1 MNAREAVQIDTIGQ
15 CRYPIPWRFH
25 TYISKGCIMTELA
38 LPAGSLQA
46 ALVAFNEG
54 ADAVYLGMRNF
65 SARKEAANFSLEELS
80 KLKQLA
86 NDQNKKIYVAVNT
99 LIDDSQLPEVI
110 KTLRQIAFIGC
121 DGIIVQD
128 LGVAHL
134 IKREFPSL
142 PLHASTQLATHTI
155 EGVRELQR
163 LGFTR
168 VVLAR
173 ELTLEEI
180 QKIRDAC
187 PDIELEVFIH
197 GALCYGFSGLCTA
210 SEQLCG
216 RSANCGAC
224 AQICRSWFSLEADPN
239 QSAELSPTP
248 KGKETGWYFSMS
260 DLKAGDVAKT
270 LEEMGID
277 SLKVEGRMKGPS
289 YTLAASK
296 YYRAVLDGTASE
308 DEKHYLDEEL
318 SIVFARRQTRGW
330 LADYGR
336 TGHNFA
342 VRTAPTLGSTSYPSH
357 RGIPAAQI
365 KVVKKDYAIVT
376 ALHDLSIRDGLM
388 FFIKG
393 TKDPIEAVKFS
404 LSGIFDQNGR
414 SLSTAYKGATVEVDL
429 PLKGPLPHAGEN
441 LYLIS
446 LHDQNPALLTESIPT
461 TKHPLDLMVEV
472 LEKDLILTTIFEG
485 KTICHTY
492 EIEVNEAKKEQDLQ
506 QHLENVFRQSDT
518 SYFGLGKITYENKT
532 ALEDKQVF
540 LPLSWLK
547 AIRRDWYACLDNELA
562 RWMTEEAKPQ
572 AEVTK
577 VEKEILPAREKLCTK
592 DGLPYLDVSI
602 LAKQFADNK
611 KPEGILFFENN
622 LFYLPLSPVMFDEVQ
637 FFKDLNSVITYLG
650 QGGYLK
656 RIRIGLNNMGQLNWA
671 RTQKDVSCFFDIYLP
686 LGNSESAR
694 MALDLLEGLT
704 GAYLWMESDHYEE
717 SKWPFTPTKV
727 GSEFKPP
734 LFISR
739 SCFRH
744 DSLMLSCEGCL
755 LKGSWYVKQQN
766 HRYHVMVNDCIT
778 TVVKA

>member
-1 MNAREAVQIDTIGQ
+1 
-15 CRYPIPWRFH
+15 
-25 TYISKGCIMTELA
+25 MTELA

-46 ALVAFNEG
+46 ALVAFKEG
-54 ADAVYLGMRNF
+54 ADAVYLGMRSF
-65 SARKEAANFSLEELS
+65 SARKEATNFSLEDLS

-86 NDQNKKIYVAVNT
+86 NEQDKKIYVAVNT
-99 LIDDSQLPEVI
+99 LIDDSLLPDLI

-128 LGVAHL
+128 LGVARL
-134 IKREFPSL
+134 IQKEFPSL
-142 PLHASTQLATHTI
+142 ALHGSTQLAVHTI
-155 EGVRELQR
+155 EGVRELKR

-180 QKIRDAC
+180 KIIRDAC
-187 PDIELEVFIH
+187 PDIELKVFIH

-224 AQICRSWFSLEADPN
+224 AQICRSWFSLEADPA
-239 QSAELSPTP
+239 QSAALSPTP

-260 DLKAGDVAKT
+260 DLKAGDVAKS

-296 YYRAVLDGTASE
+296 YYRAVLDGNTTE
-308 DEKHYLDEEL
+308 EEKQYLDEAL

-336 TGHNFA
+336 SGHNFD

-388 FFIKG
+388 FFTKG

-414 SLSTAYKGATVEVDL
+414 SLSTAYKGTTVEVDL
-429 PLKGPLPHAGEN
+429 PQKGPLPHAGET
-441 LYLIS
+441 LFLIS
-446 LHDQNPALLTESIPT
+446 LHDQNPALLTESINT
-461 TKHPLDLMVEV
+461 TKHPLDTVVEV
-472 LEKDLILTTIFEG
+472 QEKDLILTTVFEG

-492 EIEVNEAKKEQDLQ
+492 EIEVNKAKKEQDLQ
-506 QHLENVFRQSDT
+506 QHLENVFSQSDT

-532 ALEDKQVF
+532 GLEDNQVF

-562 RWMTEEAKPQ
+562 RWMTEDTPPLP
-572 AEVTK
+572 EVTK
-577 VEKEILPAREKLCTK
+577 VEKEILPARERLCTK
-592 DGLPYLDVSI
+592 DGLPYLDI
-602 LAKQFADNK
+602 GLLAKQFADNK
-611 KPEGILFFENN
+611 KPEGILFFENET
-622 LFYLPLSPVMFDEVQ
+622 FYLPLSPVMFDEGQ
-637 FFKDLNSVITYLG
+637 FFKDLNSVITYLRIE
-650 QGGYLK
+650 GYLG
-656 RIRIGLNNMGQLNWA
+656 RTRIGLNNMGQLTWA
-671 RTQKDVSCFFDIYLP
+671 REHTDVSCFFDIYLP
-686 LGNSESAR
+686 LGNSESAK
-694 MALDLLEGLT
+694 MALDLLPELT
-704 GAYLWMESDHYEE
+704 GAYLWMETEFYEE
-717 SKWPFTPTKV
+717 GRWPFNPTKV
-727 GSEFKPP
+727 GSEFAPP

-744 DSLMLSCEGCL
+744 DSLMLSCEGCP

>member
-1 MNAREAVQIDTIGQ
+1 
-15 CRYPIPWRFH
+15 
-25 TYISKGCIMTELA
+25 MTELA

-65 SARKEAANFSLEELS
+65 SARKEATNFSLEELS

-86 NDQNKKIYVAVNT
+86 NEQDKKIYVAVNT
-99 LIDDSQLPEVI
+99 LIDDSLLPEVL

-128 LGVAHL
+128 LGVARL
-134 IKREFPSL
+134 IQKGFPSL
-142 PLHASTQLATHTI
+142 ALHGSTQLAVHTI

-180 QKIRDAC
+180 QRIREAC
-187 PDIELEVFIH
+187 PDIELKVFIH

-224 AQICRSWFSLEADPN
+224 AQICRSWFSLEADPS
-239 QSAELSPTP
+239 QSAALSPTP
-248 KGKETGWYFSMS
+248 KGKETGWFFSMS
-260 DLKAGDVAKT
+260 DLKAGDVAKK
-270 LEEMGID
+270 LDEMGID

-296 YYRAVLDGTASE
+296 YYRAVLDGTAS
-308 DEKHYLDEEL
+308 DEEKQLLDEAL
-318 SIVFARRQTRGW
+318 SIVFARRQTKGW

-336 TGHNFA
+336 TGHTFE
-342 VRTAPTLGSTSYPSH
+342 VRTAPTLGSTSYPGH

-376 ALHDLSIRDGLM
+376 ALHDLAIRDGLM
-388 FFIKG
+388 FFTKG

-414 SLSTAYKGATVEVDL
+414 SLSAAYRGQTVEVDL
-429 PLKGPLPHAGEN
+429 PLKGPLPHAGET

-446 LHDQNPALLTESIPT
+446 LHDQNPALITESIPT
-461 TKHPLDLMVEV
+461 TKHPLDTVVEV
-472 LEKDLILTTIFEG
+472 MEKELILTTVFEG

-492 EIEVNEAKKEQDLQ
+492 EIEVAEAKKEQDLQ
-506 QHLENVFRQSDT
+506 QHLENVFSQSDT
-518 SYFGLGKITYENKT
+518 SYFGLGAITYENKT
-532 ALEDKQVF
+532 GLDDKQVF

-562 RWMTEEAKPQ
+562 RWMTEDAALQP
-572 AEVTK
+572 EVTEI
-577 VEKEILPAREKLCTK
+577 EKEILPPRETLCTK
-592 DGLPYLDVSI
+592 DGLAYLDIST
-602 LAKQFADNK
+602 LAKQFTDK
-611 KPEGILFFENN
+611 RKPEGILFFENDK
-622 LFYLPLSPVMFDEVQ
+622 FYLPLSPVMFDEEQ
-637 FFKDLNSVITYLG
+637 FFKDLNTVITYLG
-650 QGGYLK
+650 IEGYLEK
-656 RIRIGLNNMGQLNWA
+656 TRIGLNNIGQLNWA
-671 RTQKDVSCFFDIYLP
+671 RMQKNVSCFFDIYLP
-686 LGNSESAR
+686 LGNSESAK
-694 MALDLLEGLT
+694 MALDLLPDLT
-704 GAYLWMESDHYEE
+704 GAYLWMEHDHYEE
-717 SKWPFTPTKV
+717 GKWPFTPTKV
-727 GSEFKPP
+727 GTEFSPP

-744 DSLMLSCEGCL
+744 DSLMLSCEGCP

>member
-1 MNAREAVQIDTIGQ
+1 
-15 CRYPIPWRFH
+15 
-25 TYISKGCIMTELA
+25 MTELA

-46 ALVAFNEG
+46 ALVAFKEG

-65 SARKEAANFSLEELS
+65 SARKEATNFSLEDLS
-80 KLKQLA
+80 KIKNLA
-86 NDQNKKIYVAVNT
+86 NEQDKKVYVAVNT
-99 LIDDSQLPEVI
+99 LIDDSQLPDLI

-128 LGVAHL
+128 LGVARI
-134 IKREFPSL
+134 IKGQFPSL
-142 PLHASTQLATHTI
+142 ALHGSTQLAVHTI
-155 EGVRELQR
+155 EGVRELKR

-187 PDIELEVFIH
+187 PDIELKVFIH

-210 SEQLCG
+210 SEQLCS

-224 AQICRSWFSLEADPN
+224 AQICRSWFSLEADPT
-239 QSAELSPTP
+239 QSAALSPTP
-248 KGKETGWYFSMS
+248 AGKETGWYFSMS

-277 SLKVEGRMKGPS
+277 SLKVEGRMKGPA

-308 DEKHYLDEEL
+308 EEKQALEESL

-336 TGHNFA
+336 SGQNFE

-357 RGIPAAQI
+357 RGIPAAKI

-376 ALHDLSIRDGLM
+376 TLHDLAIRDGLM
-388 FFIKG
+388 FFAKG
-393 TKDPIEAVKFS
+393 SKDPIEAIKFS
-404 LSGIFDQNGR
+404 LGGIFDQNGR
-414 SLSTAYKGATVEVDL
+414 SLASAYKGETVEVDL
-429 PLKGPLPHAGEN
+429 PQKGPLPHAGEM

-446 LHDQNPALLTESIPT
+446 SHDQNPALLTESIST
-461 TKHPLDLMVEV
+461 TKHPLDTVVEV
-472 LEKDLILTTIFEG
+472 LEKDLILTTVFEG

-492 EIEVNEAKKEQDLQ
+492 EIEVAEAKKDQDLQ
-506 QHLENVFRQSDT
+506 QHLENVFSQSDT
-518 SYFGLGKITYENKT
+518 SYFGLGKITYVNKT
-532 ALEDKQVF
+532 GLEDNQVF

-562 RWMTEEAKPQ
+562 RWMTEDAAPLP
-572 AEVTK
+572 EVTK
-577 VEKEILPAREKLCTK
+577 VEKEILPARERLCTK
-592 DGLPYLDVSI
+592 DGLPYLDIAI

-611 KPEGILFFENN
+611 KPEGILFFEND

-637 FFKDLNSVITYLG
+637 FFKDLNSITAYLG
-650 QGGYLK
+650 KEGYLK
-656 RIRIGLNNMGQLNWA
+656 KTRIGLNNMGQLNWA
-671 RTQKDVSCFFDIYLP
+671 REQKKVSCFFDIYLP
-686 LGNSESAR
+686 LGNSESAK
-694 MALDLLEGLT
+694 MALDLLPDFA
-704 GAYLWMESDHYEE
+704 GAYLWMERENYEE
-717 SKWPFTPTKV
+717 GKWPFTPTKV
-727 GSEFKPP
+727 GSEFTPP

-744 DSLMLSCEGCL
+744 DSLMLSCEGCP

-766 HRYHVMVNDCIT
+766 HRYHVMVNYCIT

>member
-1 MNAREAVQIDTIGQ
+1 
-15 CRYPIPWRFH
+15 
-25 TYISKGCIMTELA
+25 MTELA

-65 SARKEAANFSLEELS
+65 SARKEATNFSLEELS

-86 NDQNKKIYVAVNT
+86 NEQDKKIYVAVNT
-99 LIDDSQLPEVI
+99 LIDDSQLPEVL

-128 LGVAHL
+128 LGVARL
-134 IKREFPSL
+134 IKEQFPSL
-142 PLHASTQLATHTI
+142 ALHGSTQLATHTI

-187 PDIELEVFIH
+187 PDIELKVFIH

-224 AQICRSWFSLEADPN
+224 AQICRSWFSLEADPT
-239 QSAELSPTP
+239 QSAALSPTP
-248 KGKETGWYFSMS
+248 AGKDTGWYFAMS
-260 DLKAGDVAKT
+260 DLKAGDVAKK
-270 LEEMGID
+270 LQEMGID

-308 DEKHYLDEEL
+308 EEKQHLDEAL

-336 TGHNFA
+336 TGHNFE

-376 ALHDLSIRDGLM
+376 ALHDLAIRDGLM
-388 FFIKG
+388 FFTKG
-393 TKDPIEAVKFS
+393 KKDPIEGIKFS

-414 SLSTAYKGATVEVDL
+414 SLSTAYKGETVEVDL
-429 PLKGPLPHAGEN
+429 PLKGPLPHAGET
-441 LYLIS
+441 LFLIS
-446 LHDQNPALLTESIPT
+446 LHDQNPALLTESIST
-461 TKHPLDLMVEV
+461 TKHLLDTVVEV
-472 LEKDLILTTIFEG
+472 QKNDLILTTIFEG

-492 EIEVNEAKKEQDLQ
+492 EIEVNKAKKDQNLQ
-506 QHLENVFRQSDT
+506 QHLENVFSQSDT
-518 SYFGLGKITYENKT
+518 SYFGLGKISYENKT
-532 ALEDKQVF
+532 DLEDNQIF

-547 AIRRDWYACLDNELA
+547 AIRRNWYACLDNELA
-562 RWMTEEAKPQ
+562 RWMTEDAEAQP
-572 AEVTK
+572 EVIK
-577 VEKEILPAREKLCTK
+577 VEKEILPARENLCTK
-592 DGLPYLDVSI
+592 DGLPYLDISA
-602 LAKQFADNK
+602 LAKQFADKK
-611 KPEGILFFENN
+611 KPEGILFFENEK
-622 LFYLPLSPVMFDEVQ
+622 FYLPLSPVMFDETQ
-637 FFKDLNSVITYLG
+637 FFKDLNSVITYLRIE
-650 QGGYLK
+650 GYLEK
-656 RIRIGLNNMGQLNWA
+656 TRIGLNNIGQLTWA
-671 RTQKDVSCFFDIYLP
+671 RLQQNVSCFFDIYLP
-686 LGNSESAR
+686 LGNSESAK
-694 MALDLLEGLT
+694 MALELLPELT
-704 GAYLWMESDHYEE
+704 GAYLWMERDYFEP
-717 SKWPFTPTKV
+717 KLWPFTPTLVSK
-727 GSEFKPP
+727 EFAPP

-744 DSLMLSCEGCL
+744 DSLMLSCEGCP

-766 HRYHVMVNDCIT
+766 NRYHVMVNDCIT

>member
-1 MNAREAVQIDTIGQ
+1 
-15 CRYPIPWRFH
+15 
-25 TYISKGCIMTELA
+25 MTELA

-65 SARKEAANFSLEELS
+65 SARKEATNFSLEDLS
-80 KLKQLA
+80 KLKQKA
-86 NDQNKKIYVAVNT
+86 NEQDKKIYVAVNT
-99 LIDDSQLPEVI
+99 LIDDSQLPDML

-128 LGVAHL
+128 LGVARL
-134 IKREFPSL
+134 IKTQFPSL
-142 PLHASTQLATHTI
+142 ALHGSTQLSVHTI
-155 EGVRELQR
+155 EGVRELER

-187 PDIELEVFIH
+187 PDIELKVFIH

-224 AQICRSWFSLEADPN
+224 AQICRSWFSLEADPT
-239 QSAELSPTP
+239 QSSALSPIP
-248 KGKETGWYFSMS
+248 QGKETGWYFSMS
-260 DLKAGDVAKT
+260 DLKAGDVAKK
-270 LEEMGID
+270 LDEMGID
-277 SLKVEGRMKGPS
+277 SLKVEGRMKGPA

-296 YYRAVLDGTASE
+296 YYRAVLDGSASE
-308 DEKHYLDEEL
+308 EEKQQLDEAL

-336 TGHNFA
+336 TGHNFE
-342 VRTAPTLGSTSYPSH
+342 VRTTPTLGSTSFPSH
-357 RGIPAAQI
+357 RGIAAAQI

-376 ALHDLSIRDGLM
+376 ALHDLAIRDGLM
-388 FFIKG
+388 FFTKG
-393 TKDPIEAVKFS
+393 KKDPIEAVKFS

-414 SLSTAYKGATVEVDL
+414 SLATAYKGETIEIDL
-429 PLKGPLPHAGEN
+429 PLSGPLPHAGEM
-441 LYLIS
+441 LYIIS
-446 LHDQNPALLTESIPT
+446 AHNQNPALLNESLPT
-461 TKHPLDLMVEV
+461 TKFLLDTVAEV
-472 LEKDLILTTIFEG
+472 LEKDLVLTTVFAG

-492 EIEVNEAKKEQDLQ
+492 EIEVNKAKKEQDLQ
-506 QHLENVFRQSDT
+506 QHLENVFSQSDT
-518 SYFGLGKITYENKT
+518 SYFGLGKITFENKT
-532 ALEDKQVF
+532 GLEDNQVF

-562 RWMTEEAKPQ
+562 RWMTEDAQVQ
-572 AEVTK
+572 AAVTK
-577 VEKEILPAREKLCTK
+577 ESKEILPARQNLCTK
-592 DGLPYLDVSI
+592 DGIPYLDIST
-602 LAKQFADNK
+602 LAKQFANNK
-611 KPEGILFFENN
+611 KPEGILFFEDDK
-622 LFYLPLSPVMFDEVQ
+622 FYLPLSPVMFDEVQ
-637 FFKDLNSVITYLG
+637 FFKDLNSVVTYLG
-650 QGGYLK
+650 IEGYLEK
-656 RIRIGLNNMGQLNWA
+656 TRIGLNNIGQLNWA
-671 RTQKDVSCFFDIYLP
+671 RVQKQASCFIDIYLP
-686 LGNSESAR
+686 LGNGESAK
-694 MALDLLEGLT
+694 MALDLLPELT
-704 GAYLWMESDHYEE
+704 GAYLWMERDHYEE
-717 SKWPFTPTKV
+717 AQWPFTPTLV
-727 GSEFKPP
+727 GSEFSPP

-744 DSLMLSCEGCL
+744 DSLMLSCEGCP

-778 TVVKA
+778 TVVKAN

>member
-1 MNAREAVQIDTIGQ
+1 
-15 CRYPIPWRFH
+15 
-25 TYISKGCIMTELA
+25 MTELA

-65 SARKEAANFSLEELS
+65 SARKEATNFSLEELS
-80 KLKQLA
+80 KIKQLA
-86 NDQNKKIYVAVNT
+86 NEQDKKVYVAVNT
-99 LIDDSQLPEVI
+99 LIDDSQLPDLI

-128 LGVAHL
+128 LGVARL
-134 IKREFPSL
+134 IKDQFPSL
-142 PLHASTQLATHTI
+142 ALHGSTQLAVHTI
-155 EGVRELQR
+155 EGVRELER

-180 QKIRDAC
+180 QKIREAC
-187 PDIELEVFIH
+187 PDIELKVFIH
-197 GALCYGFSGLCTA
+197 GSLCYGFSGLCTA
-210 SEQLCG
+210 SEQKCG

-239 QSAELSPTP
+239 QSAALSPTP
-248 KGKETGWYFSMS
+248 MGKETGWYFSMS
-260 DLKAGDVAKT
+260 DLKAGDVAKA

-289 YTLAASK
+289 YTLAASR
-296 YYRAVLDGTASE
+296 YYRAVLDGSASE
-308 DEKHYLDEEL
+308 EEKQHLDEAL

-336 TGHNFA
+336 SGHNFD
-342 VRTAPTLGSTSYPSH
+342 VRTAPTLGSTSYPRH
-357 RGIPAAQI
+357 RGIPAAKI
-365 KVVKKDYAIVT
+365 KVVKKDYVIVT
-376 ALHDLSIRDGLM
+376 VLHDIAIRDGLM
-388 FFIKG
+388 YYTKG
-393 TKDPIEAVKFS
+393 MKDPIEAIKFS
-404 LSGIFDQNGR
+404 LSGIIDQTGR
-414 SLSTAYKGATVEVDL
+414 SLAFAYKGETVEVNL
-429 PLKGPLPHAGEN
+429 PRNEALPHAGEM

-446 LHDQNPALLTESIPT
+446 LHDQNPAMANENIPT
-461 TKHPLDLMVEV
+461 TKCLLDTQVVV
-472 LEKDLILTTIFEG
+472 LDKDLVITTEFKA

-492 EIEVNEAKKEQDLQ
+492 EIEVNKAKKDQDLQ
-506 QHLENVFRQSDT
+506 QHLENVFSQSDT

-532 ALEDKQVF
+532 TLEDNQVF

-562 RWMTEEAKPQ
+562 RWMTEDAQEQPDVPKI
-572 AEVTK
+572 
-577 VEKEILPAREKLCTK
+577 EKEILPARENLCTK
-592 DGLPYLDVSI
+592 DGLPYLDIAI

-611 KPEGILFFENN
+611 KPEGILFFEND

-637 FFKDLNSVITYLG
+637 FFKDLNSVIAYLG
-650 QGGYLK
+650 KEGYLK
-656 RIRIGLNNMGQLNWA
+656 KTRIGLNNMGQLNWA
-671 RTQKDVSCFFDIYLP
+671 REHKSVSCFFDIYLP
-686 LGNSESAR
+686 LGNSESAK
-694 MALDLLEGLT
+694 MALELLPELT
-704 GAYLWMESDHYEE
+704 GAYLWMERENYEE
-717 SKWPFTPTKV
+717 GKWPFTPTKV

-744 DSLMLSCEGCL
+744 DSLMLSCEGCPL
-755 LKGSWYVKQQN
+755 RGSWYVKQQN

-778 TVVKA
+778 TVVQA

>member
-1 MNAREAVQIDTIGQ
+1 
-15 CRYPIPWRFH
+15 
-25 TYISKGCIMTELA
+25 MTELA

-46 ALVAFNEG
+46 ALVAFKEG

-65 SARKEAANFSLEELS
+65 SARKEATNFSLEDLS
-80 KLKQLA
+80 KIKQLA
-86 NDQNKKIYVAVNT
+86 NEQDKKIYVAVNT
-99 LIDDSQLPEVI
+99 LIDDFQLPEVL
-110 KTLRQIAFIGC
+110 KTLRQVAFIGC

-128 LGVAHL
+128 LGVAAL
-134 IKREFPSL
+134 IKKEFPSL
-142 PLHASTQLATHTI
+142 ELHGSTQLATHTI

-173 ELTLEEI
+173 ELTLQEI
-180 QKIRDAC
+180 QIIRDAC
-187 PDIELEVFIH
+187 PDIELKVFIH

-224 AQICRSWFSLEADPN
+224 AQICRSWFSLEADPS
-239 QSAELSPTP
+239 QSAALSPTP

-260 DLKAGDVAKT
+260 DLKAGEVAKK
-270 LEEMGID
+270 LDEMGID

-289 YTLAASK
+289 YTLAASR
-296 YYRAVLDGTASE
+296 YYRSVLDGTASE
-308 DEKHYLDEEL
+308 EEKQYLDEAL

-336 TGHNFA
+336 SGHNFE
-342 VRTAPTLGSTSYPSH
+342 VRTAPTLGSTSYPGH

-376 ALHDLSIRDGLM
+376 ALHDISIRDGLM
-388 FFIKG
+388 FFTKG

-414 SLSTAYKGATVEVDL
+414 SLSTAYKGETVEVDL
-429 PLKGPLPHAGEN
+429 PVKGPLPHAGET
-441 LYLIS
+441 LFLIS
-446 LHDQNPALLTESIPT
+446 LHDQNPALQTESIPT
-461 TKHPLDLMVEV
+461 TKHPLDTVVEV
-472 LEKDLILTTIFEG
+472 LEKELILTTAFEG

-492 EIEVNEAKKEQDLQ
+492 EIEVNKAKKEQDLQ
-506 QHLENVFRQSDT
+506 QHLQNVFSQSDT
-518 SYFGLGKITYENKT
+518 SYFGLGTITYENKT
-532 ALEDKQVF
+532 GLEDNQVF

-562 RWMTEEAKPQ
+562 RWMTED
-572 AEVTK
+572 AEPLAEPSK
-577 VEKEILPAREKLCTK
+577 VEKELLPSREKLCTK
-592 DGLPYLDVSI
+592 DGLPYLDI
-602 LAKQFADNK
+602 GLLAKQFAEKK
-611 KPEGILFFENN
+611 KPEGILFLEND
-622 LFYLPLSPVMFDEVQ
+622 LFYLPLCPVMLDEVQ

-650 QGGYLK
+650 IEGYLE
-656 RIRIGLNNMGQLNWA
+656 RTRIGLNNMGQLNWA
-671 RTQKDVSCFFDIYLP
+671 RIQKSVPCFFDIYLP
-686 LGNSESAR
+686 LGNAESAK
-694 MALDLLEGLT
+694 MALDLLPELS
-704 GAYLWMESDHYEE
+704 GAYLWMERDQYEE
-717 SKWPFTPTKV
+717 AKWPFTPTKV
-727 GSEFKPP
+727 GSEFAPP

-744 DSLMLSCEGCL
+744 DSLMLSCEGCP

>member
-1 MNAREAVQIDTIGQ
+1 
-15 CRYPIPWRFH
+15 
-25 TYISKGCIMTELA
+25 MTKLA

-65 SARKEAANFSLEELS
+65 SARKEATNFSLEDLS

-86 NDQNKKIYVAVNT
+86 NEQDKKIYVALNT

-121 DGIIVQD
+121 DGVIVQD
-128 LGVAHL
+128 LGVARL
-134 IKREFPSL
+134 IQSQFPSL
-142 PLHASTQLATHTI
+142 ALHGSTQLSVHTI
-155 EGVRELQR
+155 EGVQELQR
-163 LGFTR
+163 MGFTR
-168 VVLAR
+168 AVLAR

-180 QKIRDAC
+180 RKIRDAC
-187 PDIELEVFIH
+187 PDMELKVFIH

-224 AQICRSWFSLEADPN
+224 AQICRSWFSLEADPT
-239 QSAELSPTP
+239 QSAALSPTP
-248 KGKETGWYFSMS
+248 EGKETGWYFSMS

-270 LEEMGID
+270 LDEMGID
-277 SLKVEGRMKGPS
+277 SLKAEGRMKGPA
-289 YTLAASK
+289 YTLAASR

-308 DEKHYLDEEL
+308 EEKQQLEEAL

-336 TGHNFA
+336 SGHNFD

-365 KVVKKDYAIVT
+365 KVVKKEYAIVT
-376 ALHDLSIRDGLM
+376 ALHDLAIRDGLM
-388 FFIKG
+388 FFTKG
-393 TKDPIEAVKFS
+393 KKDPIEAVKFS
-404 LSGIFDQNGR
+404 LSGIFDQTGR
-414 SLSTAYKGATVEVDL
+414 SLAFAYKGETVEVDL
-429 PLKGPLPHAGEN
+429 PQSGPLPHAGET
-441 LYLIS
+441 LFLIS
-446 LHDQNPALLTESIPT
+446 LHDQNPALVSESIPT
-461 TKHPLDLMVEV
+461 TKYLLDTSVEV
-472 LEKDLILTTIFEG
+472 MEKDMILTTVFDG

-492 EIEVNEAKKEQDLQ
+492 EIEVNKARKEQDLQ
-506 QHLENVFRQSDT
+506 QHLENAFSQSDT

-532 ALEDKQVF
+532 GLEDNRVF

-562 RWMTEEAKPQ
+562 RWMTGDIEKQDLP
-572 AEVTK
+572 TK
-577 VEKEILPAREKLCTK
+577 VEKEVLPARENLCTK
-592 DGLPYLDVSI
+592 DGLPYLDIST

-611 KPEGILFFENN
+611 KPEGILFFEED
-622 LFYLPLSPVMFDEVQ
+622 LFYLPLSPVMFDEQQ

-650 QGGYLK
+650 LEGYLEK
-656 RIRIGLNNMGQLNWA
+656 TRIGLNNIGQLNWA
-671 RTQKDVSCFFDIYLP
+671 RVQKNVSCFFDIYLP
-686 LGNSESAR
+686 LGNSESAK
-694 MALDLLEGLT
+694 MALDLLPDLT
-704 GAYLWMESDHYEE
+704 GAYLWMEQDYHEKE
-717 SKWPFTPTKV
+717 LWPFTPTIVSK
-727 GSEFKPP
+727 EFSPP

-744 DSLMLSCEGCL
+744 DSLMLSCEGCP
-755 LKGSWYVKQQN
+755 LKGSWYVTQQN
-766 HRYHVMVNDCIT
+766 HRYHVMVNECIT
-778 TVVKA
+778 TVVRA

>member
-1 MNAREAVQIDTIGQ
+1 
-15 CRYPIPWRFH
+15 
-25 TYISKGCIMTELA
+25 MTELA

-65 SARKEAANFSLEELS
+65 SARKEATNFSLEELS

-86 NDQNKKIYVAVNT
+86 NEQDKKIYVAVNT
-99 LIDDSQLPEVI
+99 LIDDSQLPEI
-110 KTLRQIAFIGC
+110 LKTLRQIAFIGC

-128 LGVAHL
+128 LGVARL
-134 IKREFPSL
+134 IQKEFPSL
-142 PLHASTQLATHTI
+142 SLHGSTQLSVHTI
-155 EGVRELQR
+155 EGVRELER

-187 PDIELEVFIH
+187 PDIELKVFIH

-224 AQICRSWFSLEADPN
+224 AQICRSWFSLETDPS
-239 QSAELSPTP
+239 QSTALSPTP

-260 DLKAGDVAKT
+260 DLKAGDVAKK
-270 LEEMGID
+270 LDEMGID

-308 DEKHYLDEEL
+308 EEKQLLDEAL

-336 TGHNFA
+336 TGHTFE

-376 ALHDLSIRDGLM
+376 ALHDLAIRDGLM
-388 FFIKG
+388 FFTKG

-414 SLSTAYKGATVEVDL
+414 SLSTAYKGTTVEVDL
-429 PLKGPLPHAGEN
+429 PQKGPLPHAGET

-461 TKHPLDLMVEV
+461 TKYPLDTVVEV
-472 LEKDLILTTIFEG
+472 QEKDLILTTVFEG

-492 EIEVNEAKKEQDLQ
+492 EIEVAEAKKEQDLQ
-506 QHLENVFRQSDT
+506 QHLENVFSQSDT
-518 SYFGLGKITYENKT
+518 SYFGLGSITYENKT
-532 ALEDKQVF
+532 GLEDKQVF

-562 RWMTEEAKPQ
+562 RWMTEDAALQPEM
-572 AEVTK
+572 TK
-577 VEKEILPAREKLCTK
+577 TEKEILPARETLCTK
-592 DGLPYLDVSI
+592 DGLPYLDIST
-602 LAKQFADNK
+602 LAKQFSDKK
-611 KPEGILFFENN
+611 KPEGILFFEGDK
-622 LFYLPLSPVMFDEVQ
+622 FYLPLSPVMFDEEQ
-637 FFKDLNSVITYLG
+637 FFKDLNTVITYLG
-650 QGGYLK
+650 IEGYLE
-656 RIRIGLNNMGQLNWA
+656 RTRIGLNNIGQLNWA
-671 RTQKDVSCFFDIYLP
+671 RMQKNVSCFFDIYLP
-686 LGNSESAR
+686 LGNSESAK
-694 MALDLLEGLT
+694 MALDLLPDLA
-704 GAYLWMESDHYEE
+704 GAYLWMEHDYFEVGR
-717 SKWPFTPTKV
+717 WPFTPTKV
-727 GSEFKPP
+727 GPEFSPP

-744 DSLMLSCEGCL
+744 DSLMLSCEGCP

>member
-1 MNAREAVQIDTIGQ
+1 
-15 CRYPIPWRFH
+15 
-25 TYISKGCIMTELA
+25 MTELA

-65 SARKEAANFSLEELS
+65 SARKEATNFSLEDLS
-80 KLKQLA
+80 KLKRLA
-86 NDQNKKIYVAVNT
+86 EEQDKKIYVALNT
-99 LIDDSQLPEVI
+99 LIDDSQLPEMV
-110 KTLRQIAFIGC
+110 KTLRQISFIGC
-121 DGIIVQD
+121 DGVIVQD

-134 IKREFPSL
+134 IKKEFPSL
-142 PLHASTQLATHTI
+142 ALHGSTQLAVHTI

-173 ELTLEEI
+173 ELTLQEI
-180 QKIRDAC
+180 QIIRDAC
-187 PDIELEVFIH
+187 PDIELKVFIH

-224 AQICRSWFSLEADPN
+224 AQICRSWFSLEADPI
-239 QSAELSPTP
+239 QSAALTP
-248 KGKETGWYFSMS
+248 KPAGKETGWYFSMS
-260 DLKAGDVAKT
+260 DLKAGSVAKQ

-296 YYRAVLDGTASE
+296 YYRAVLDGSASE
-308 DEKHYLDEEL
+308 EEKQHLDEAL

-336 TGHNFA
+336 SGHNFEP
-342 VRTAPTLGSTSYPSH
+342 RTAPTLGSTSYPSH

-376 ALHDLSIRDGLM
+376 ALHDLAIRDGLM
-388 FFIKG
+388 FFTKG

-404 LSGIFDQNGR
+404 LGGIFDQNGR
-414 SLSTAYKGATVEVDL
+414 SLSTAYKGETVEVDL
-429 PLKGPLPHAGEN
+429 PVKGPLPHAGET
-441 LYLIS
+441 LFLIS
-446 LHDQNPALLTESIPT
+446 SHDQNPALVNESLST
-461 TKHPLDLMVEV
+461 TKHLLDTVVEV
-472 LEKDLILTTIFEG
+472 LEHDLVLTTVFEG
-485 KTICHTY
+485 KSICHTY
-492 EIEVNEAKKEQDLQ
+492 EIEVNKAKKEQNLQ
-506 QHLENVFRQSDT
+506 QHLEQVFTQSDT
-518 SYFGLGKITYENKT
+518 SYFGLGAITYENKT
-532 ALEDKQVF
+532 GLEDNEVF

-547 AIRRDWYACLDNELA
+547 AIRRDWYSCLDNELA
-562 RWMTEEAKPQ
+562 RWMTEEAKPLD
-572 AEVTK
+572 AVTQ
-577 VEKEILPAREKLCTK
+577 VEKETLPPREKLCTK
-592 DGLPYLDVSI
+592 DGLPYLDISL
-602 LAKQFADNK
+602 LAKQFAEGK
-611 KPEGILFFENN
+611 KPEGILFFEDN

-650 QGGYLK
+650 IGGYLE
-656 RIRIGLNNMGQLNWA
+656 RTRIGLNNIGQLNWA
-671 RTQKDVSCFFDIYLP
+671 RMQPRVSCFFDIYLP
-686 LGNSESAR
+686 LGNSESAK
-694 MALDLLEGLT
+694 MALELLPELS
-704 GAYLWMESDHYEE
+704 GAYLWMEKEYHEPDL
-717 SKWPFTPTKV
+717 WPFTPTLVSK
-727 GSEFKPP
+727 EFTPP

-744 DSLMLSCEGCL
+744 DSLMLSCEGCP
-755 LKGSWYVKQQN
+755 LKGSWYVTQQN

-778 TVVKA
+778 TVVRA

>member
-1 MNAREAVQIDTIGQ
+1 
-15 CRYPIPWRFH
+15 
-25 TYISKGCIMTELA
+25 MTELA

-65 SARKEAANFSLEELS
+65 SARKEATNFSLEELS

-86 NDQNKKIYVAVNT
+86 NNQAKKIYVALNT

-128 LGVAHL
+128 LGIAHL
-134 IKREFPSL
+134 IKDQFPSL
-142 PLHASTQLATHTI
+142 ALHGSTQLAVHTI

-187 PDIELEVFIH
+187 PDIELKVFIH

-210 SEQLCG
+210 SEQLCS

-224 AQICRSWFSLEADPN
+224 AQICRSWFSLEADPT
-239 QSAELSPTP
+239 QSAALSPTP

-308 DEKHYLDEEL
+308 EQKHYLDEAL

-336 TGHNFA
+336 TGHNFE

-376 ALHDLSIRDGLM
+376 ALHDMAIRDGLM
-388 FFIKG
+388 FFTKG

-404 LSGIFDQNGR
+404 LSGIFDQTGR

-429 PLKGPLPHAGEN
+429 PLKGPLPHAGEI

-461 TKHPLDLMVEV
+461 TKHLLDTMVEV
-472 LEKDLILTTIFEG
+472 LEKDLILTTVFEG

-492 EIEVNEAKKEQDLQ
+492 EIEVNKAKKEQDLQ
-506 QHLENVFRQSDT
+506 QHLENVFSQSDT
-518 SYFGLGKITYENKT
+518 SYFSLGKITYENKT
-532 ALEDKQVF
+532 DLEDNQVF

-562 RWMTEEAKPQ
+562 RWMTEDAKLLP
-572 AEVTK
+572 EVTK
-577 VEKEILPAREKLCTK
+577 VEKEILPARENLCTK
-592 DGLPYLDVSI
+592 DGLPYLDVSV

-611 KPEGILFFENN
+611 KPEGLLFFEEDR
-622 LFYLPLSPVMFDEVQ
+622 FYLPLSPVMFDEVQ

-650 QGGYLK
+650 IGGYLEK
-656 RIRIGLNNMGQLNWA
+656 TRIGLNNMGQLNWA
-671 RTQKDVSCFFDIYLP
+671 RLQKDVFCFFDIYLP
-686 LGNSESAR
+686 LGNSESAN
-694 MALDLLEGLT
+694 MALDLLPELT
-704 GAYLWMESDHYEE
+704 GAYLWMESNHYQED
-717 SKWPFTPTKV
+717 KWPFTPTKV
-727 GSEFKPP
+727 GSEFNPP

-744 DSLMLSCEGCL
+744 DSLMLSCEGCP

>member
-1 MNAREAVQIDTIGQ
+1 
-15 CRYPIPWRFH
+15 
-25 TYISKGCIMTELA
+25 MTELT

-65 SARKEAANFSLEELS
+65 SARKEATNFSLEDLS

-86 NDQNKKIYVAVNT
+86 NEQDKKVYVAVNT

-110 KTLRQIAFIGC
+110 KTLRQIEFIGC
-121 DGIIVQD
+121 DGVIVQD

-134 IKREFPSL
+134 IKKQFPSL
-142 PLHASTQLATHTI
+142 ALHGSTQLATHTI

-187 PDIELEVFIH
+187 PDIELKVFIH

-224 AQICRSWFSLEADPN
+224 AQICRSWFSLEADPA
-239 QSAELSPTP
+239 QSAALSPTP
-248 KGKETGWYFSMS
+248 KGKETGWYFAMS
-260 DLKAGDVAKT
+260 DLKAGDVAKQ

-289 YTLAASK
+289 YTLAASR
-296 YYRAVLDGTASE
+296 YYRAVLDGKAS
-308 DEKHYLDEEL
+308 DEEKQYLDEAL

-336 TGHNFA
+336 TGHNFEP
-342 VRTAPTLGSTSYPSH
+342 RTAPTLGSTSFPSH
-357 RGIPAAQI
+357 RGIPAAKI

-376 ALHDLSIRDGLM
+376 TLHDLAIRDGLM
-388 FFIKG
+388 FFTKG
-393 TKDPIEAVKFS
+393 TKDPIEAIKFS
-404 LSGIFDQNGR
+404 LSGIFGSNGR
-414 SLSTAYKGATVEVDL
+414 SLSTAYKGETVEVDL
-429 PLKGPLPHAGEN
+429 PQKGPLPHAGEI

-446 LHDQNPALLTESIPT
+446 SHDQNPAQLTESIST
-461 TKHPLDLMVEV
+461 TKHPLDTVVEV
-472 LEKDLILTTIFEG
+472 QEKDLILTAVFEG

-492 EIEVNEAKKEQDLQ
+492 EIEVNKAKKDQDLQ
-506 QHLENVFRQSDT
+506 QHLENVFNQSDT
-518 SYFGLGKITYENKT
+518 SYFGLGKITYVNKT
-532 ALEDKQVF
+532 SLEDKDVF

-562 RWMTEEAKPQ
+562 RWMTEDAKAQP
-572 AEVTK
+572 EVTK
-577 VEKEILPAREKLCTK
+577 VEKEILPARESLCTK
-592 DGLPYLDVSI
+592 DGLPYLDIST

-611 KPEGILFFENN
+611 KPEGILFFENEK
-622 LFYLPLSPVMFDEVQ
+622 FYLPLSPVMFDEEQ
-637 FFKDLNSVITYLG
+637 FFKDLNSIITYLG
-650 QGGYLK
+650 KEGYLTK
-656 RIRIGLNNMGQLNWA
+656 TRIGLNNMGQLPWA
-671 RTQKDVSCFFDIYLP
+671 REHKEVACFFDIYLP
-686 LGNSESAR
+686 LGNSESAK
-694 MALDLLEGLT
+694 MALDLLPELA
-704 GAYLWMESDHYEE
+704 GAYLWMERDTYEE
-717 SKWPFTPTKV
+717 GKWPFTPTNV
-727 GSEFKPP
+727 SSEFAPP

-744 DSLMLSCEGCL
+744 DSLMLSCVGCP
-755 LKGSWYVKQQN
+755 LKGSWFVKQQN

>member
-1 MNAREAVQIDTIGQ
+1 
-15 CRYPIPWRFH
+15 
-25 TYISKGCIMTELA
+25 MTELT

-65 SARKEAANFSLEELS
+65 SARKEATNFSLEDLS

-86 NDQNKKIYVAVNT
+86 NEQDKKVYVAVNT

-110 KTLRQIAFIGC
+110 KTLRQIEFIGC
-121 DGIIVQD
+121 DGVIVQD

-134 IKREFPSL
+134 IKKQFPSL
-142 PLHASTQLATHTI
+142 SLHGSTQLATHTI

-187 PDIELEVFIH
+187 PDIELKVFIH

-224 AQICRSWFSLEADPN
+224 AQICRSWFSLEADPA
-239 QSAELSPTP
+239 QSAALSPTP
-248 KGKETGWYFSMS
+248 KGKETGWYFAMS
-260 DLKAGDVAKT
+260 DLKAGDVAKQ

-289 YTLAASK
+289 YTLAASR
-296 YYRAVLDGTASE
+296 YYRAVLDGKAS
-308 DEKHYLDEEL
+308 DEEKQYLDEAL

-336 TGHNFA
+336 TGHNFEP
-342 VRTAPTLGSTSYPSH
+342 RTAPTLGSTSFPSH
-357 RGIPAAQI
+357 RGIPAAKI

-376 ALHDLSIRDGLM
+376 TLHDLAIRDGLM
-388 FFIKG
+388 FFTKG
-393 TKDPIEAVKFS
+393 TKDPIEAIKFS
-404 LSGIFDQNGR
+404 LSGIFGSNGR
-414 SLSTAYKGATVEVDL
+414 SLSTAYKGETVEVDL
-429 PLKGPLPHAGEN
+429 PQKGPLPHAGEI

-446 LHDQNPALLTESIPT
+446 SHDQNPAQLTESIST
-461 TKHPLDLMVEV
+461 TKHPLDTVVEV
-472 LEKDLILTTIFEG
+472 QEKDLILTAVFEG

-492 EIEVNEAKKEQDLQ
+492 EIEVNKAKKDQDLQ
-506 QHLENVFRQSDT
+506 QHLENVFNQSDT
-518 SYFGLGKITYENKT
+518 SYFGLGKITYVNKT
-532 ALEDKQVF
+532 SLEDKDVF

-562 RWMTEEAKPQ
+562 RWMTEDAKAQP
-572 AEVTK
+572 EVTK
-577 VEKEILPAREKLCTK
+577 VEKEILPARESLCTK
-592 DGLPYLDVSI
+592 DGLPYLDIST

-611 KPEGILFFENN
+611 KPEGILFFENEK
-622 LFYLPLSPVMFDEVQ
+622 FYLPLSPVMFDEEQ
-637 FFKDLNSVITYLG
+637 FFKDLNSIITYLG
-650 QGGYLK
+650 KEGYLTK
-656 RIRIGLNNMGQLNWA
+656 TRIGLNNMGQLPWA
-671 RTQKDVSCFFDIYLP
+671 REHKEVACFFDIYLP
-686 LGNSESAR
+686 LGNSESAK
-694 MALDLLEGLT
+694 MALDLLPELA
-704 GAYLWMESDHYEE
+704 GAYLWMERDTYEE
-717 SKWPFTPTKV
+717 GKWPFTPTNV
-727 GSEFKPP
+727 SSEFAPP

-744 DSLMLSCEGCL
+744 DSLMLSCVGCP
-755 LKGSWYVKQQN
+755 LKGSWFVKQQN